1 LRLPQIINLGYLDMQ
16 LKSLIFLASSIAFCL
31 GATPQGVESDLDNIL
46 SQVNTLDN
54 DIVAFPDSGGSLV
67 NALVC
72 NFRFCIES

>member
-1 LRLPQIINLGYLDMQ
+1 MQ
-16 LKSLIFLASSIAFCL
+16 LKSLIFLASSIAFCW